1 MNKNFSNPKLQDDE
15 INLVTVVKALLNSK
29 IIIFF
34 SALIF
39 LILAL
44 FYAFQKQ
51 PLYQSNAFIEI
62 GQYGNINGS
71 SSLIENPSSII
82 QNVKINLIYKNI
94 KPLQSD
100 EVNVVDSLMLNDV
113 FIAKSDELG
122 SIEFQTFEGKIISIK
137 YISDSIEQ
145 NMRVLNKFINHII
158 ERHSSIEEL
167 VFKDTQKSLID
178 NINSVK
184 LEIAHFKAVLK
195 STNSNQMLTIK
206 NKIISLENDLPFINR
221 KIEALKQILIDEQV
235 NLNLLLIDKDSR
247 KERAMVSPTLEQI
260 LYTYK
265 MEIIS
270 VENSEQ
276 KVLREIDK
284 LNKQLKI
291 ISNNLEPYNLFSLSQ
306 RKIALEDQLQSI
318 NMLRNKTQL
327 INEVKTSSILPNK
340 RVYAFIGFIF
350 GLFFGIFL
358 VLVKDFTNTFR
369 KSSAST

>member
-82 QNVKINLIYKNI
+82 QNVKINLIYKSI

-113 FIAKSDELG
+113 FIAKSDDLG
-122 SIEFQTFEGKIISIK
+122 SIEFHTLEGKIISIK

-184 LEIAHFKAVLK
+184 LEIAHFKAELK
-195 STNSNQMLTIK
+195 NTNSNQTLTIK
-206 NKIISLENDLPFINR
+206 NKITSLENDLPFIKR